1 MFCNLQKDY
10 KLQTQKSPMRALE
23 KLKVVD
29 KLFDRSSLEGLD
41 SSIGEL
47 NGYLFSF
54 FENLLKCID
63 SFFNSFVSAI
73 TTHGYAKANLENEY
87 YNEK

>member
-1 MFCNLQKDY
+1 
-10 KLQTQKSPMRALE
+10 MRALE
-23 KLKVVD
+23 KLKVGD

-41 SSIGEL
+41 SSIGKL

-54 FENLLKCID
+54 FENLLKR
-63 SFFNSFVSAI
+63 FNGLFDSFVSSI
-73 TTHGYAKANLENEY
+73 TTHGYSETNLENED

>member
-1 MFCNLQKDY
+1 
-10 KLQTQKSPMRALE
+10 MRALE
-23 KLKVVD
+23 KLKVGD

-41 SSIGEL
+41 SSIGKL

-54 FENLLKCID
+54 FENLLKC
-63 SFFNSFVSAI
+63 FNSLLDSFVSSI
-73 TTHGYAKANLENEY
+73 TTHGYSETNLENED

>member
-41 SSIGEL
+41 STVREL
-47 NGYLFSF
+47 NGYFLSF
-54 FENLLKCID
+54 FKNLLKC
-63 SFFNSFVSAI
+63 FNGLFNSFVSSI
-73 TTHGYAKANLENEY
+73 TTHGYSETNLENED

>member
-1 MFCNLQKDY
+1 
-10 KLQTQKSPMRALE
+10 MRALE

-29 KLFDRSSLEGLD
+29 KLLNRSSLEGLD
-41 SSIGEL
+41 STVREL
-47 NGYLFSF
+47 DSHFFSF
-54 FENLLKCID
+54 FENLLKC
-63 SFFNSFVSAI
+63 FNGLFNSFVSSI

>member
-41 SSIGEL
+41 SSIGKL
-47 NGYLFSF
+47 NGYFLSF
-54 FENLLKCID
+54 FENLLKR
-63 SFFNSFVSAI
+63 FNGLLDSFVSSI
-73 TTHGYAKANLENEY
+73 TTHGYSEANLENED

>member
-1 MFCNLQKDY
+1 MW
-10 KLQTQKSPMRALE
+10 ALE
-23 KLKVVD
+23 KLKVGD
-29 KLFDRSSLEGLD
+29 KLLNRSSLEGLD
-41 SSIGEL
+41 SSVGEL
-47 NGYLFSF
+47 DSHFFSF

-73 TTHGYAKANLENEY
+73 TTHGYAETNLENEY

>member
-1 MFCNLQKDY
+1 MW
-10 KLQTQKSPMRALE
+10 ALE
-23 KLKVVD
+23 KLKMVD

-41 SSIGEL
+41 STIGKL
-47 NGYLFSF
+47 NGYFFSF
-54 FENLLKCID
+54 FENLLKRID
-63 SFFNSFVSAI
+63 GLFNSFVSSI